1 MHSWKDRVTEKLTN
15 LFSDSTSSSP
25 SSPPHGSPHP
35 HKVRSNK
42 KDDGYF
48 SSVLTFMRSSTEPS
62 SNKHDNDLKPV
73 QSLPKRWKSEDV
85 SWRHMPLDTYDE
97 DEDDGASDS
106 HKQNGTQSPLREVST
121 AREEN
126 GDQGSAR
133 SSNSSEVFE
142 DATEPNT
149 PMRDLI
155 DLTVDSFFISPDLYQ
170 FFQSSLPNIVK
181 GCRWGSTLR
190 HGISLRTLIRKSSD
204 LSGPCLLASL
214 CLQFQQAYASL
225 GTYGVLN
232 YYQEYA
238 WQNGRITGDTQG
250 AVFGGLLNGPLI
262 PTPKRKY
269 QGTYETFVFTT
280 LYGAPRLFRP
290 TEGANRYFYMCLNDL
305 LALGGGGDFALRLDE
320 DLLTGTSGRCDT
332 FGSQCL
338 AHDESFAVKN
348 VELWGF
354 AHSSRYL

>member
-1 MHSWKDRVTEKLTN
+1 MLSDSRVSESPLTIQNSKSHLHLSSMHSWKDRVTEKLTN
-15 LFSDSTSSSP
+15 LFSDSPSSSP

-35 HKVRSNK
+35 HPHPHKVRSNE

-48 SSVLTFMRSSTEPS
+48 SSVLTFTRSSTESS

-97 DEDDGASDS
+97 DEDEDDGASDS
-106 HKQNGTQSPLREVST
+106 HRQNGTQSPLREVST

-181 GCRWGSTLR
+181 GCRWVLLYSTLR

-214 CLQFQQAYASL
+214 C
-225 GTYGVLN
+225 
-232 YYQEYA
+232 
-238 WQNGRITGDTQG
+238 

-320 DLLTGTSGRCDT
+320 DL
-332 FGSQCL
+332 
-338 AHDESFAVKN
+338 
-348 VELWGF
+348 
-354 AHSSRYL
+354 

>member
-15 LFSDSTSSSP
+15 LFSDSPSSSP

-42 KDDGYF
+42 KDDSYF
-48 SSVLTFMRSSTEPS
+48 SSVLTFMRSSTQPS
-62 SNKHDNDLKPV
+62 SNKHDNNLKPV

-85 SWRHMPLDTYDE
+85 SWKHMPLDTYDE

-106 HKQNGTQSPLREVST
+106 HKQNGTQCPLREVST
-121 AREEN
+121 TREEN

-133 SSNSSEVFE
+133 SSSSSEVFE

-149 PMRDLI
+149 PMRALI
-155 DLTVDSFFISPDLYQ
+155 DLTIDSFFISPDLYQ

-181 GCRWGSTLR
+181 GCRWVLLYSTLR

-204 LSGPCLLASL
+204 LSGPCLL
-214 CLQFQQAYASL
+214 
-225 GTYGVLN
+225 
-232 YYQEYA
+232 
-238 WQNGRITGDTQG
+238 ITGDTQG

-290 TEGANRYFYMCLNDL
+290 TGANRYFYMCLNDL

-354 AHSSRYL
+354 AHPSRYL